1 MKVKKIIFTVT
12 NDLNYDQRMQR
23 ICGTLADAGYDVLL
37 VGRKLKT
44 SLPLSKKI
52 TSSDLL
58 KCWFNKGKFFYSEFN
73 IRLFFFLLFKKMDC
87 ICAIDLDTIP
97 PLLLYF

>member
-1 MKVKKIIFTVT
+1 MQVNKIIFTVT

-44 SLPLSKKI
+44 SLPLTKKNYRQQ
-52 TSSDLL
+52 LL
-58 KCWFNKGKFFYSEFN
+58 KCWFNKGK
-73 IRLFFFLLFKKMDC
+73 LF
-87 ICAIDLDTIP
+87 IVSII
-97 PLLLYF
+97 